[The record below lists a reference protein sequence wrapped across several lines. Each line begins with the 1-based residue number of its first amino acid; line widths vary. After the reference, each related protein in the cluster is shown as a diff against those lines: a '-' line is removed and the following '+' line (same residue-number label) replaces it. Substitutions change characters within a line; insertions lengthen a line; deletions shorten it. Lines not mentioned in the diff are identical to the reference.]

1 MYVIRMKDV
10 KKELKN
16 NVNAV
21 VSILLAI
28 SIILIFMGKDKYI
41 GVVTNWA
48 VSIITGLFTTA
59 LSQKIVQRFSGG
71 SLEKI
76 FLNIT
81 VFGKKYSVSVF
92 ILISIIVKML
102 IFK

>member
-1 MYVIRMKDV
+1 MKNIRKD
-10 KKELKN
+10 LKN

-21 VSILLAI
+21 IYVLLAI

-41 GVVTNWA
+41 GIVTNWA
-48 VSIITGLFTTA
+48 VSIIIGLITTT
-59 LSQKIVQRFSGG
+59 LSQSFVQRFSGG

-81 VFGKKYSVSVF
+81 IFGKKYSISFF